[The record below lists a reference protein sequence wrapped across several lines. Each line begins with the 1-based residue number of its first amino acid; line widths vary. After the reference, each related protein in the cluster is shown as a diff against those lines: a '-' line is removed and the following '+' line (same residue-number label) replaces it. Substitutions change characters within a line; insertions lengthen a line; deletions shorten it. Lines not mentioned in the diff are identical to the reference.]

1 MRNKLLEYKASA
13 LPFITS
19 PESFKRHR
27 VKILNLHLKYK
38 TTRRRTRPSVLG
50 SEQYIQNNLP
60 IASVYFPFWD
70 TKSFPLTRF
79 SIYANMGVYKGH
91 LSEKCKP
98 FASAW
103 FYLALNQRGCGIL
116 HCPRWWWSGTAA
128 TAVVGGVFGKRY
140 FSAPAQSWAV
150 QNKKRKQPNKRR
162 TTTYNACCS
171 LYLNFLSY
179 FPYQLQERNHEKR
192 VMLFKFFLQFSSGSV
207 IWNGSCEHTN
217 SADLSALSNYQTIKF
232 CWHFLLINTI
242 HCFLYLSVLKKQCS
256 PNSNPMH
263 AFN

>member
-60 IASVYFPFWD
+60 IASVYFPFRD

-128 TAVVGGVFGKRY
+128 TAVVGGVFGKTDTSVLLLKAGLFRTKKENNQTN
-140 FSAPAQSWAV
+140 AEGQRIMLAV
-150 QNKKRKQPNKRR
+150 
-162 TTTYNACCS
+162 ACI
-171 LYLNFLSY
+171 LI
-179 FPYQLQERNHEKR
+179 
-192 VMLFKFFLQFSSGSV
+192 FFLAFHIS
-207 IWNGSCEHTN
+207 
-217 SADLSALSNYQTIKF
+217 F
-232 CWHFLLINTI
+232 
-242 HCFLYLSVLKKQCS
+242 KKGTMK
-256 PNSNPMH
+256 NV
-263 AFN
+263 